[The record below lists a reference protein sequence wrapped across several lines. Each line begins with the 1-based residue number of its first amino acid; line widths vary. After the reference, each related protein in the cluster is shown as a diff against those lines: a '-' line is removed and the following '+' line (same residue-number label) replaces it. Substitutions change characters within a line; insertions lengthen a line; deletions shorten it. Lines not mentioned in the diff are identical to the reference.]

1 MNGAHCPKIVS
12 KKITRFGTL
21 TSRSSNPSRF
31 NDPKSRIHRLL
42 EVLCML
48 SSDNYRGEHN
58 ASSMISLILNV
69 DVLDSLKST
78 YPPKLLPFRAD
89 PTGSQTSIYT
99 ASPKCL

>member
-1 MNGAHCPKIVS
+1 
-12 KKITRFGTL
+12 
-21 TSRSSNPSRF
+21 
-31 NDPKSRIHRLL
+31 
-42 EVLCML
+42 ML

-89 PTGSQTSIYT
+89 PTDSQTSIDGLEPPT
-99 ASPKCL
+99 LSV